1 MFSFLRS
8 IKILTNKSQIIS
20 IYLLFIGGFFSTLFE
35 AIGLGLIGVYVLAI
49 SDISAFIDKIPFDFI
64 ANYFSTLSKF
74 HLILTLSIILFL
86 VFFFK
91 NLFTLFYVYFEARTN
106 RSIILSNSEKLYDIY
121 LKKPYSFFLKQNP
134 QKLVNNINHVLKLG
148 ISYIFYNIL
157 LFREIFLIFIL
168 ISGLVFISWQI
179 SIIIFFTLSITTF
192 VIFFLIK
199 KQLAKLGEQIINSGQ
214 TILKDLNEGIN
225 CNISLRKQ

>member
-1 MFSFLRS
+1 
-8 IKILTNKSQIIS
+8 
-20 IYLLFIGGFFSTLFE
+20 
-35 AIGLGLIGVYVLAI
+35 
-49 SDISAFIDKIPFDFI
+49 
-64 ANYFSTLSKF
+64 
-74 HLILTLSIILFL
+74 
-86 VFFFK
+86 FK

-214 TILKDLNEGIN
+214 TILKDLNEGIRG
-225 CNISLRKQ
+225 IKLSKLLKHYEYLTKKFIVSLNVNQTSQLKHAIYQKIPRAALE